1 MEKDGDTKSE
11 NTTEKTDDIPKK
23 VEKMLSPK
31 SLKIKIQ
38 KEEMKKNFSLK
49 LKSEV
54 ESKK

>member
-11 NTTEKTDDIPKK
+11 NTTKKTDDIPKK
-23 VEKMLSPK
+23 DEKMLSPK

>member
-1 MEKDGDTKSE
+1 MVTQKVKIQQKKQMIFQKKD
-11 NTTEKTDDIPKK
+11 
-23 VEKMLSPK
+23 EKMLSPK